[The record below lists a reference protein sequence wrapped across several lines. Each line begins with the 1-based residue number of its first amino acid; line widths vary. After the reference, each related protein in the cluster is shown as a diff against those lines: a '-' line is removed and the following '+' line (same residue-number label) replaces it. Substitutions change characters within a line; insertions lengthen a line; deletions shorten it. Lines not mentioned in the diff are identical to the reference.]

1 MRTFKQHILNE
12 NVTKAQGQ
20 GLRKYIRELKGAQR
34 AYAIDC
40 FNTLIEPS
48 ATLDD
53 LKSVPVPTGLKPQA
67 AQSVRTWF
75 KSIIRPRTDND
86 WLPGMETINKFLQG
100 TGASLDTQPI
110 EEGYAPYE
118 CQKCGKKYHTS
129 SQFPKCPKCGEEDDV
144 FTPPGEKKKGA
155 KNESINEAFTRQH
168 YEAIARVIHDEA
180 VRHYGDPGVED
191 ALYTVAKALSNLFK
205 DDNPRFD
212 PGAFITKCGV

>member
-110 EEGYAPYE
+110 
-118 CQKCGKKYHTS
+118 K
-129 SQFPKCPKCGEEDDV
+129 
-144 FTPPGEKKKGA
+144 PPMLG
-155 KNESINEAFTRQH
+155 EAFTRQH